1 MRPLVKPRGRESGQS
16 LTEYVMLLIIV
27 AGMGK
32 LLYSQ
37 MPAAL
42 LVLAQPFGNEFARV
56 YEYGRPDACGQGYDN
71 DPGAYTAVKNPS
83 VDAPACGGSPANH
96 PKYGTPNYLFG
107 RGPQ

>member
-1 MRPLVKPRGRESGQS
+1 
-16 LTEYVMLLIIV
+16 MLLMIV

-32 LLYSQ
+32 LLYSE

-42 LVLAQPFGNEFARV
+42 LLLAQPFGNQFARV
-56 YEYGRPDACGQGYDN
+56 YEYGRPDACGQGYDD
-71 DPGAYTAVKNPS
+71 DPSTYTAVKS
-83 VDAPACGGSPANH
+83 GTTSIPACGGSPVNH